1 MSKIDTP
8 LTDMQREF
16 VKIYAESEGQLSKT
30 ECAKL
35 AGYDEKSAYQR
46 GYELTNPR
54 IYPNVVREISKHK
67 TEYLEKYGVN
77 EKNHIARLG
86 KLRDMAEAKGMVGV
100 AVRAEELRGK
110 VRGLY
115 IEKTMSLNKHS
126 LEDLTSEEL
135 EEKMREIQDTYSEF
149 IDEKKK
155 NKNV

>member
-1 MSKIDTP
+1 
-8 LTDMQREF
+8 
-16 VKIYAESEGQLSKT
+16 
-30 ECAKL
+30 
-35 AGYDEKSAYQR
+35 
-46 GYELTNPR
+46 
-54 IYPNVVREISKHK
+54 
-67 TEYLEKYGVN
+67 
-77 EKNHIARLG
+77 
-86 KLRDMAEAKGMVGV
+86 MAEAKGMVGV

-135 EEKMREIQDTYSEF
+135 EEKMKEIQDTYSEF

>member
-1 MSKIDTP
+1 
-8 LTDMQREF
+8 
-16 VKIYAESEGQLSKT
+16 
-30 ECAKL
+30 
-35 AGYDEKSAYQR
+35 
-46 GYELTNPR
+46 
-54 IYPNVVREISKHK
+54 
-67 TEYLEKYGVN
+67 
-77 EKNHIARLG
+77 
-86 KLRDMAEAKGMVGV
+86 MVGV

-135 EEKMREIQDTYSEF
+135 EEKMKEIQDTYSEF